1 MQQSQFLH
9 NSKNVHMRTRYSERM
24 LELSEKSVYGYRP
37 LEEFAS
43 SRGVSDVKDEEERL
57 VDPLASVIIATTSL
71 IVGLLAG
78 ELLVQNSAIFR
89 TSDIS

>member
-1 MQQSQFLH
+1 MIRVNISTFNCMTELDLFADFKVMRQSQI
-9 NSKNVHMRTRYSERM
+9 S
-24 LELSEKSVYGYRP
+24 

-43 SRGVSDVKDEEERL
+43 SRGVSDVMDEEERL
-57 VDPLASVIIATTSL
+57 LDPRASVIIATTSL

-89 TSDIS
+89 TRDIS

>member
-1 MQQSQFLH
+1 MC
-9 NSKNVHMRTRYSERM
+9 VCMCRYI
-24 LELSEKSVYGYRP
+24 P

-43 SRGVSDVKDEEERL
+43 SRGVSDVMDEEERL
-57 VDPLASVIIATTSL
+57 LDPRASVIIATTSL

-89 TSDIS
+89 TRDIS